1 MARLSTLVR
10 RSEPGRIPWQLLIT
24 IAAEVVRVGR
34 ERWNRLTRREQ
45 QEVLR
50 ILRKSRGRPG
60 NVTAREQ
67 SELQRLTWKAIA
79 PRR

>member
-1 MARLSTLVR
+1 MARLPTLVR

-45 QEVLR
+45 QDVLR

>member
-1 MARLSTLVR
+1 MARLPSLVR
-10 RSEPGRIPWQLLIT
+10 HSEPGRIPWQVVIT

-34 ERWNRLTRREQ
+34 ERWNRLTQREQ

-50 ILRKSRGRPG
+50 ILRKSRGRRG
-60 NVTAREQ
+60 NVTSREQ
-67 SELQRLTWKAIA
+67 SDLQHLVWKAIG

>member
-1 MARLSTLVR
+1 MARLPTLVR
-10 RSEPGRIPWQLLIT
+10 RSEPRRIPWQLLIT

-34 ERWNRLTRREQ
+34 ERWNRLTPREQ
-45 QEVLR
+45 REVLR

>member
-1 MARLSTLVR
+1 MGHLPTLVR
-10 RSEPGRIPWQLLIT
+10 RREPGRIPWQLLIT

-34 ERWNRLTRREQ
+34 DRWNRLTHREQ

-67 SELQRLTWKAIA
+67 SELQRLIWKAIA

>member
-1 MARLSTLVR
+1 MPRLPGRIR
-10 RSEPGRIPWQLLIT
+10 RTEPGRVPWQVLIT

-34 ERWNRLTRREQ
+34 ERWNRLSRREQ

-50 ILRKSRGRPG
+50 ILRKSRGRRG

-67 SELQRLTWKAIA
+67 SELQHLVWKAVG

>member
-1 MARLSTLVR
+1 MARLPMLAR
-10 RSEPGRIPWQLLIT
+10 RSEPGRIPWQVMIT
-24 IAAEVVRVGR
+24 IAAEVVNVGR
-34 ERWNRLTRREQ
+34 ERWNRLTKREQ

-50 ILRKSRGRPG
+50 ILRKSRGRRG

-67 SELQRLTWKAIA
+67 SELQRLVWKAVG

>member
-1 MARLSTLVR
+1 MSLLPSRIR
-10 RSEPGRIPWQLLIT
+10 GSEPGRVPWQVLIT

-34 ERWNRLTRREQ
+34 ERWNRLSRREQ

-67 SELQRLTWKAIA
+67 SELQRLIWKAIA